1 MSRAYTKQESI
12 NALTYKFETFA
23 DYWQAE
29 ICRPELRE
37 KVSGVCFSMLS
48 TMDGCAIGIPQVKVV
63 DQAGVDLTQI
73 GLHDHYH
80 RPYSGE
86 SVITTAARIVS
97 TQALSCT
104 EAVRMFLEALI
115 SKQCVLS
122 MNPHPDDKDY
132 HIKEGE
138 NWYDPDITFTAEE
151 LLTAF
156 QAFQK

>member
-12 NALTYKFETFA
+12 NALAYKFKTLA

-29 ICRPELRE
+29 IRRPELRE
-37 KVSGVCFSMLS
+37 KVSGVCFSILS
-48 TMDGCAIGIPQVKVV
+48 TLDGCSFLPQFKIV
-63 DQAGVDLTQI
+63 DQVGTDLTQM
-73 GLHDHYH
+73 GLHYHYH

-86 SVITTAARIVS
+86 SMITTAARIVS

-115 SKQCVLS
+115 SQQCVLS

-138 NWYDPDITFTAEE
+138 NWYDPGITFTAEE
-151 LLTAF
+151 VLTAF
-156 QAFQK
+156 KALQN